1 MEHLDPELLLTWAK
15 VARAGNLKA
24 VSQQLFISQPAL
36 SHQMRKLQDW
46 FEEPLYQRTTHGIE
60 PTVIGRRLQQIGEQ

>member
-24 VSQQLFISQPAL
+24 VSQQLFISQPA
-36 SHQMRKLQDW
+36 
-46 FEEPLYQRTTHGIE
+46 
-60 PTVIGRRLQQIGEQ
+60 